1 MRSSFLRQGV
11 LIVVAVTTVFAQT
24 TNPNRQPDTARWLS
38 FDRHLEHLSNVLGL
52 TDSQKEQAIA
62 IFKDARKSSQPLH
75 QELRL
80 NRERLTAA
88 AKLAS
93 EPDIQRLATEQG
105 RLWGQLLAIRTRA
118 SAKFYQALTPEQRV
132 KYDQM
137 REQSRQ
143 KVYSGERDNGP

>member
-1 MRSSFLRQGV
+1 MRCSFLTQG
-11 LIVVAVTTVFAQT
+11 AVIAFAATPVFAQT
-24 TNPNRQPDTARWLS
+24 TNADRQPDTARWLS
-38 FDRHLEHLSNVLGL
+38 FDRHLEHLTDVLGL

-75 QELRL
+75 EELRL
-80 NRERLTAA
+80 NRERLKAA
-88 AKLAS
+88 AKMAS

-105 RLWGQLLAIRTRA
+105 RLWGQLVAIRTRA
-118 SAKFYQALTPEQRV
+118 SAKFYQTLTPEQRV

-143 KVYSGERDNGP
+143 KVYSGERENGP